1 MSLLWTYTD
10 QQAIRPISENKQ
22 QDWEGLATEVQ
33 FVKLKEFMG
42 ADFYQDVVQNPTTT
56 ANAKLIDGGT
66 YTNGTLTYQFQ
77 GLKYVLSYLL
87 YARYILESDAQDSFA
102 GFMQIDSEN
111 ARHSSFA
118 QKKNIAEE
126 QKNLAWGYWNDLGRR

>member
-87 YARYILESDAQDSFA
+87 YAR
-102 GFMQIDSEN
+102 
-111 ARHSSFA
+111 
-118 QKKNIAEE
+118 
-126 QKNLAWGYWNDLGRR
+126 